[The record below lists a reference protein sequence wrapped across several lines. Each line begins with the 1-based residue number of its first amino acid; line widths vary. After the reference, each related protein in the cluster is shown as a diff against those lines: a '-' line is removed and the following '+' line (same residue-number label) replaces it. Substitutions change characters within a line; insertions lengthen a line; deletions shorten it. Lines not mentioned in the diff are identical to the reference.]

1 MPAGAEYDRNSLA
14 RQVIVG
20 AQHVIVALNLVV
32 DVMNSGSTPRRQR
45 DGMMDGVD
53 AHQRDISDPV
63 ADARVA
69 NLGPELFVPCRIGRT
84 EADMAET
91 GYSRISRRKV
101 TLAAAFRPDR
111 QFDLIAGRILES
123 DKRLHLA
130 QDALGWPAGMYRM
143 A

>member
-1 MPAGAEYDRNSLA
+1 MGGGVEYDRDSLA
-14 RQVIVG
+14 REGIVG
-20 AQHVIVALNLVV
+20 AQDVTVALNLVV
-32 DVMNSGSTPRRQR
+32 DVMNSRSTPRRQR

-53 AHQRDISDPV
+53 AHQRDIADPV

-111 QFDLIAGRILES
+111 QFDLIAVSGLES
-123 DKRLHLA
+123 DKRLHRA
-130 QDALGWPAGMYRM
+130 QD
-143 A
+143 